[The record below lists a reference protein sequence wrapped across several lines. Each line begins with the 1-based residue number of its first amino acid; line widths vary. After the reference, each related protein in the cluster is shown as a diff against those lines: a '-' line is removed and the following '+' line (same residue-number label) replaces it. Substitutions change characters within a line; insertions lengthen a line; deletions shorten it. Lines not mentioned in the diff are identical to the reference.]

1 MKPSIVAVLLLLG
14 SATVFGAAVAQTVG
28 SASIGPMVGLQV
40 RGADR
45 EAVVGGHA
53 SFGFNAG
60 PWFLGPEYTLVQGS
74 RTRVRA
80 IGLVVRLAGRGERL
94 RPLVGGG
101 AGSYGWSNR
110 YEFLVPSGQTV
121 VDWAGINYLSGSIGG
136 GVELGSRGRFN
147 PMVEVRHHGN
157 IQRGDAG
164 AAGRGLVTAAVGVR
178 YHW

>member
-1 MKPSIVAVLLLLG
+1 MRLGRVAGLLAVL
-14 SATVFGAAVAQTVG
+14 ATGTGTAVAQTIG
-28 SASIGPMVGLQV
+28 SASIGPMVGVQV

-74 RTRVRA
+74 RTRARA

-94 RPLVGGG
+94 RPFVVGG
-101 AGSYGWSNR
+101 AGSYEWSNR
-110 YEFLVPSGQTV
+110 YEYRVPSGQTV

-136 GVELGSRGRFN
+136 GVELGARGRFN
-147 PMVEVRHHGN
+147 PMVEVRYHGN
-157 IQRGDAG
+157 IQRGDVV
-164 AAGRGLVTAAVGVR
+164 AAGRGLVTAAVGVQ